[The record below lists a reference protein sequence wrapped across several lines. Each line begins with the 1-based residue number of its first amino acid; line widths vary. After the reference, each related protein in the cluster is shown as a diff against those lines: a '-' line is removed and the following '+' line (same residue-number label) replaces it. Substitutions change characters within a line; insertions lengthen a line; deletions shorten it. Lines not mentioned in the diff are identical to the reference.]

1 MNCPRCQA
9 TSFIKYGFVNDVQRY
24 ECKNC
29 QYQWTRTTPRGY
41 PPQQKKIAVLL
52 YCQGI
57 SLNAISK
64 LFAVHASSVLKWIRA
79 FAKTYAQ
86 KSEVPNTQ
94 VVRLEL
100 DEVWHYLSK
109 KKHKLWIWRHL
120 IETPDTSWIGSVA
133 VRTNKRYQNSSIASP
148 HSTLRRTIP
157 TSGKSMNPYYP
168 PQNTFK
174 RKPRHIALSVTTA

>member
-24 ECKNC
+24 KCKNC
-29 QYQWTRTTPRGY
+29 QYQWTHTTPRGY

-100 DEVWHYLSK
+100 DEVWHYLGK
-109 KKHKLWIWRHL
+109 KKHKLWIWKALDRNTGHL
-120 IETPDTSWIGSVA
+120 MDWECSGQDKQTLSKLIDRLAAFNVET
-133 VRTNKRYQNSSIASP
+133 
-148 HSTLRRTIP
+148 
-157 TSGKSMNPYYP
+157 
-168 PQNTFK
+168 
-174 RKPRHIALSVTTA
+174 